1 MSSKIFKGR
10 VSIIKNTKG
19 EIALK
24 CDDEGSFDASNATEC
39 HLKMQELSK
48 KHKAPIHK
56 WSLYVADG
64 GTEPVLLTDSWGK
77 PRMTLLAPLAD
88 GGTKRGTVTKLA

>member
-1 MSSKIFKGR
+1 MSSKVFKGR

-64 GTEPVLLTDSWGK
+64 GKDVILMADRYGN
-77 PRMTLLAPLAD
+77 PRITLLPPLAD
-88 GGTKRGTVTKLA
+88 GGAKRNAVTKLA